1 MTHLTLYPQI
11 GGALE
16 WAAAAVETALEK
28 CKGAIEGDE
37 AFQRPGAPGQQSPLE
52 EIGEKL
58 CPNDCSGKGTCSLG
72 TVYYYYYYLHFC
84 IVYVMLV
91 SSISLMPVHEVCY
104 ASEILN
110 KFKN

>member
-1 MTHLTLYPQI
+1 MWYPQI

-16 WAAAAVETALEK
+16 FAAAAVETALEK

-37 AFQRPGAPGQQSPLE
+37 AFQRPGTPGQQSPLE

-72 TVYYYYYYLHFC
+72 K
-84 IVYVMLV
+84 
-91 SSISLMPVHEVCY
+91 SLIIIFYIYIAP
-104 ASEILN
+104 
-110 KFKN
+110 